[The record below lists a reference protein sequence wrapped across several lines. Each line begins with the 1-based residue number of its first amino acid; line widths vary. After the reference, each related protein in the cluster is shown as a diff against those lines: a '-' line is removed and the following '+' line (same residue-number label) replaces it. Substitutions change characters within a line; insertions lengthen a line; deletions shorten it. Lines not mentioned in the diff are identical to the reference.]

1 MRTFSLWVFDRRERL
16 FEELAAEV
24 SVLWT
29 VDGVSL
35 KARLDYFEAT
45 LHRGPLTGRD
55 DVLERQHRGPQR

>member
-1 MRTFSLWVFDRRERL
+1 VRTFSLWVFDRRERL

-35 KARLDYFEAT
+35 KARLD
-45 LHRGPLTGRD
+45 
-55 DVLERQHRGPQR
+55 